1 MLLQIAELQN
11 RHDHSSMSLNEQKK
25 LLAEIDRLK
34 AFRTTAA
41 GYDERVKSLE
51 GMDVDYNSIREELK
65 QLDNE
70 LNANKAR
77 QVFTRDT
84 PSWKETLKDLK
95 LSLTGQFKCLQRLT

>member
-1 MLLQIAELQN
+1 MSPKCDDVLLQIAELQN

-51 GMDVDYNSIREELK
+51 AMDVEYTSIREELK
-65 QLDNE
+65 HLDNE

-77 QVFTRDT
+77 QVLR
-84 PSWKETLKDLK
+84 ETLPPWQKY
-95 LSLTGQFKCLQRLT
+95 